1 MYRSFSLL
9 SLVCA
14 VLIALGLLTT
24 ETNAQKSKYSA
35 KPAAKTADKRSD
47 AKSDKKSARDK
58 NDKQTADAKNRKD
71 SKDKKQAVDARSK
84 NKKDER
90 EARNKSDDKKSKDK
104 KRAEKIQAERT
115 ADKKSDKKADKKD
128 DKKSDDRRADKSD
141 DKRGNKKESAAERR
155 ERERKEAEAR
165 REAERREA
173 ERRAAAEAERQR
185 REQARREA
193 IARARAFEK
202 GLRDETIANILKDDL
217 TGEDMEVRR
226 AAINALGERA
236 GAVVV
241 MDAQNG
247 RIVSMVNQDWAAR
260 RGFKPCSTIK
270 LVTGVAGINE
280 KVINEFGEVTTAPS
294 RLDLTDALA
303 YSNNGYFQKVGGSVG
318 YNKMMN
324 YARELGLGAPTGIN
338 LSGESAGKLPEPK
351 SGFALNRMSSHG
363 DDFEVTPL
371 QLAVSVSAIANG
383 GKVLKPQVV
392 RNQQE
397 QISFRPTMRRQL
409 NLPQTTL
416 RGVVP
421 GMMGAVDYGTAR
433 RAKDDSLHIAGK
445 TGSCIGQGSWVGL
458 FASVAPIQNP
468 KYSVV
473 VVTRGQ
479 AERGKWASQVAG
491 KVYQALAPRIRAA
504 SPPQPMIATQQP
516 VVVPP
521 RPKVDAQTAA
531 RISAEEEDTDEEA
544 RADAE
549 GGDFANG
556 KSIGGK
562 SAGKSGKFDSRNPV
576 VNPNAAPTL
585 PTVTNSNKVQ
595 TINKVYPRGN
605 PPANQAAPKSANN
618 TNNSPANPQPSNSEQ
633 RRPRIVANPKP

>member
-14 VLIALGLLTT
+14 VFIALGLLIT
-24 ETNAQKSKYSA
+24 ETNAQKSKSSP
-35 KPAAKTADKRSD
+35 KSPAKTADKRSD
-47 AKSDKKSARDK
+47 AKSDKKSAKGK
-58 NDKQTADAKNRKD
+58 NDKQTADAKDRSN
-71 SKDKKQAVDARSK
+71 SKDKKQADARSK

-90 EARNKSDDKKSKDK
+90 EARGKSDDKKSKDK
-104 KRAEKIQAERT
+104 KRDDRT
-115 ADKKSDKKADKKD
+115 ADKKSDKKADKKSD
-128 DKKSDDRRADKSD
+128 DKKSDDKKSDDKRADKKSD
-141 DKRGNKKESAAERR
+141 DKRGSKKEAVAERR

-173 ERRAAAEAERQR
+173 ERRAAIEAEQRR

-193 IARARAFEK
+193 IARARAFEQ
-202 GLRDETIANILKDDL
+202 GLRDETVANILKDDL

-236 GAVVV
+236 GSVVV

-247 RIVSMVNQDWAAR
+247 RVVSMVNQEWAAR
-260 RGFKPCSTIK
+260 KGFKPCSTIK
-270 LVTGVAGINE
+270 LVTGVAGVNE

-303 YSNNGYFQKVGGSVG
+303 YSNNVYFQKVGGSVG

-338 LSGESAGKLPEPK
+338 LPGESAGKLPEPK
-351 SGFALNRMSSHG
+351 SGFPLNRMSSHG

-371 QLAVSVSAIANG
+371 QLAVKVSAITNG
-383 GKVLKPQVV
+383 GKVLKPHVV

-397 QISFRPTMRRQL
+397 QISFRPIMRRQL

-416 RGVVP
+416 RGVLP

-433 RAKDDSLHIAGK
+433 RAKDDSLNIAGK
-445 TGSCIGQGSWVGL
+445 TGSCIGQGSWLGL
-458 FASVAPIQNP
+458 FASVAPVQNP
-468 KYSVV
+468 KYAVV

-491 KVYQALAPRIRAA
+491 KVYQALASRIRANA
-504 SPPQPMIATQQP
+504 PPQPMIATQQP
-516 VVVPP
+516 VITPP
-521 RPKVDAQTAA
+521 RPKIDAQTAA
-531 RISAEEEDTDEEA
+531 RLSAEEGADEEA
-544 RADAE
+544 QADAE
-549 GGDFANG
+549 GGDFTN
-556 KSIGGK
+556 GK
-562 SAGKSGKFDSRNPV
+562 SAGKSGKFDSRGV
-576 VNPNAAPTL
+576 VTIPNVTAAPAL
-585 PTVTNSNKVQ
+585 PAVTNSNKVKS
-595 TINKVYPRGN
+595 INKVYPRGN
-605 PPANQAAPKSANN
+605 PPANQLAAPPANN
-618 TNNSPANPQPSNSEQ
+618 TNNSPAKTQPTSSEQ
-633 RRPRIVANPKP
+633 RRPRIVVNPKP

>member
-14 VLIALGLLTT
+14 VSIALGLLIT
-24 ETNAQKSKYSA
+24 ETNAQKSKSSP
-35 KPAAKTADKRSD
+35 KSPAKTADKRSD
-47 AKSDKKSARDK
+47 AKSDKKSANGK
-58 NDKQTADAKNRKD
+58 NDKQTADAKNRNN
-71 SKDKKQAVDARSK
+71 SKDKKQADARSK
-84 NKKDER
+84 NKKDAT
-90 EARNKSDDKKSKDK
+90 EARSKSDDKKSKDK
-104 KRAEKIQAERT
+104 KRQEKIQADRT
-115 ADKKSDKKADKKD
+115 ADKKSDKKGDKKSD
-128 DKKSDDRRADKSD
+128 DKKSDDKRAGKSD
-141 DKRGNKKESAAERR
+141 DKRGSKKEAVAERR

-173 ERRAAAEAERQR
+173 ERRAAIEAEQRR

-193 IARARAFEK
+193 IARARAFEQ
-202 GLRDETIANILKDDL
+202 GLRDETVANILKDDL

-236 GAVVV
+236 GTVVV

-247 RIVSMVNQDWAAR
+247 RIVSMVNQEWAAR
-260 RGFKPCSTIK
+260 KGFKPCSTIK
-270 LVTGVAGINE
+270 LVTGVAGVNE
-280 KVINEFGEVTTAPS
+280 KIINEFGEVTTASS

-303 YSNNGYFQKVGGSVG
+303 YSNNVYFQKVGGSVG
-318 YNKMMN
+318 YNKMMS

-338 LSGESAGKLPEPK
+338 LPGESAGKLPEPK
-351 SGFALNRMSSHG
+351 SGFPLNRMSSHG

-371 QLAVSVSAIANG
+371 QLAVKVSAISNG
-383 GKVLKPQVV
+383 GKVLKPQIV

-416 RGVVP
+416 RGVLP
-421 GMMGAVDYGTAR
+421 GMMGAVAYGTAR
-433 RAKDDSLHIAGK
+433 RAKDDSLNIAGK
-445 TGSCIGQGSWVGL
+445 TGSCIGQGSWLGL
-458 FASVAPIQNP
+458 FASVAPVQNP
-468 KYSVV
+468 KYAVV

-491 KVYQALAPRIRAA
+491 KVYQALASRIRAN
-504 SPPQPMIATQQP
+504 SPQQPMIATQQP
-516 VVVPP
+516 VIAPP
-521 RPKVDAQTAA
+521 RPKIDAQTAA
-531 RISAEEEDTDEEA
+531 RLSAEEGDEEA
-544 RADAE
+544 QADAE

-562 SAGKSGKFDSRNPV
+562 SAGKSGKFDSQGVVTIPNFTAPPV
-576 VNPNAAPTL
+576 L
-585 PTVTNSNKVQ
+585 PAVTNSNKVK

-605 PPANQAAPKSANN
+605 PPANQPAAPSSNN
-618 TNNSPANPQPSNSEQ
+618 TNNSPAKAQPSSSEQ
-633 RRPRIVANPKP
+633 RRPRIVVNPKP

>member
-14 VLIALGLLTT
+14 VFIALGLLTT
-24 ETNAQKSKYSA
+24 ETNAQKSKSSA
-35 KPAAKTADKRSD
+35 KPAAKAADKRSD
-47 AKSDKKSARDK
+47 AKSDKKSAKGK
-58 NDKQTADAKNRKD
+58 NDKQTADAKDSKN
-71 SKDKKQAVDARSK
+71 SKDKKQADARSK
-84 NKKDER
+84 NKKDAT
-90 EARNKSDDKKSKDK
+90 EARSKSDDKKSKDK
-104 KRAEKIQAERT
+104 KRDDRT
-115 ADKKSDKKADKKD
+115 ADKKADKKD
-128 DKKSDDRRADKSD
+128 KKSDDKKSEDKRADKKSDDKRADK
-141 DKRGNKKESAAERR
+141 KKENIAERR

-173 ERRAAAEAERQR
+173 ERRAAIEAEQRR

-202 GLRDETIANILKDDL
+202 GLRDETVANILNDDL

-236 GAVVV
+236 GTVVV

-247 RIVSMVNQDWAAR
+247 RVVSMVNQEWAAR
-260 RGFKPCSTIK
+260 KGFKPCSTVK

-280 KVINEFGEVTTAPS
+280 KVINESGDITTASS

-303 YSNNGYFQKVGGSVG
+303 YSNNTYFQKVGGSVG
-318 YNKMMN
+318 YNKMMS

-338 LSGESAGKLPEPK
+338 LPGESAGKLPEPK

-371 QLAVSVSAIANG
+371 QLAVGVSAITNG
-383 GKVLKPQVV
+383 GKILKPQIV
-392 RNQQE
+392 RNQKE
-397 QISFRPTMRRQL
+397 QISFNPTMRRQL

-416 RGVVP
+416 RGVQP

-433 RAKDDSLHIAGK
+433 RAKDDSLFIAGK
-445 TGSCIGQGSWVGL
+445 TGSCIGQGSWLGL

-468 KYSVV
+468 KYAVV
-473 VVTRGQ
+473 VVTRGN

-491 KVYQALAPRIRAA
+491 KVYQTLASRIRASA
-504 SPPQPMIATQQP
+504 PPQPMIAKQQP
-516 VVVPP
+516 IVVPP

-531 RISAEEEDTDEEA
+531 RISAEEEDADEESQ
-544 RADAE
+544 ADAE
-549 GGDFANG
+549 GGDFTNG
-556 KSIGGK
+556 KS
-562 SAGKSGKFDSRNPV
+562 ALKSGKFDSRVPAVTQTVAPV
-576 VNPNAAPTL
+576 L
-585 PTVTNSNKVQ
+585 PTVTNSNKVRS
-595 TINKVYPRGN
+595 INKVYPRGN
-605 PPANQAAPKSANN
+605 PPANQPAAKPANN
-618 TNNSPANPQPSNSEQ
+618 TNNSPAPVQTTNSEQ
-633 RRPRIVANPKP
+633 RRPRVVANPKP

>member
-24 ETNAQKSKYSA
+24 ETNAQKSKSSA
-35 KPAAKTADKRSD
+35 KSTAAKTADKRSD
-47 AKSDKKSARDK
+47 AKSDKKSAKGK
-58 NDKQTADAKNRKD
+58 NDKQTAEAKNRSN
-71 SKDKKQAVDARSK
+71 SKDKKQADARSK

-90 EARNKSDDKKSKDK
+90 EARSKSDDKKSKDK
-104 KRAEKIQAERT
+104 KRDDRT
-115 ADKKSDKKADKKD
+115 ADKKGKKSD
-128 DKKSDDRRADKSD
+128 DKKSDDKRADKKSD
-141 DKRGNKKESAAERR
+141 DKRGSKKESVAERR
-155 ERERKEAEAR
+155 ERERREAEAR

-173 ERRAAAEAERQR
+173 ERRAAIEAEQRR

-202 GLRDETIANILKDDL
+202 GLRDETVANILKDDL

-226 AAINALGERA
+226 AAIDALGERA
-236 GAVVV
+236 GTVVV

-247 RIVSMVNQDWAAR
+247 RVVSMVNQEWAAR
-260 RGFKPCSTIK
+260 KGFKPCSTVK
-270 LVTGVAGINE
+270 LVTGVAGVNE
-280 KVINEFGEVTTAPS
+280 KVINDFGEITTAS
-294 RLDLTDALA
+294 SKLDLTDALA

-338 LSGESAGKLPEPK
+338 LPGESAGKLPEPK

-371 QLAVSVSAIANG
+371 QLAVEVSAITNG
-383 GKVLKPQVV
+383 GKILKPQIV
-392 RNQQE
+392 RNQKE
-397 QISFRPTMRRQL
+397 QVSFSPTMRRQL
-409 NLPQTTL
+409 NLPPTTL
-416 RGVVP
+416 RGVQP
-421 GMMGAVDYGTAR
+421 GMMGAVAYGTAR
-433 RAKDDSLHIAGK
+433 RAKDDSLFIAGK
-445 TGSCIGQGSWVGL
+445 TGSCIGQGSWLGL

-468 KYSVV
+468 KYAVV

-491 KVYQALAPRIRAA
+491 KVYQALGSKIRTGAP
-504 SPPQPMIATQQP
+504 SQPMIAAQKP

-521 RPKVDAQTAA
+521 RPKIDSQTAA
-531 RISAEEEDTDEEA
+531 RISEEEEGSDEEA
-544 RADAE
+544 QADAE
-549 GGDFANG
+549 GGDFTN
-556 KSIGGK
+556 GK
-562 SAGKSGKFDSRNPV
+562 SAGKSGKFEPRVPAQTQ
-576 VNPNAAPTL
+576 NAAPFL
-585 PTVTNSNKVQ
+585 PTVTNNNKVK

-605 PPANQAAPKSANN
+605 PPVNQPAAKPAIN
-618 TNNSPANPQPSNSEQ
+618 TNNSPANSQPVNSEQ
-633 RRPRIVANPKP
+633 KRPRIVSNPKS

>member
-14 VLIALGLLTT
+14 VSIALGLLTT
-24 ETNAQKSKYSA
+24 ETNAQKSKSSP
-35 KPAAKTADKRSD
+35 KPSAKTADKRSD
-47 AKSDKKSARDK
+47 AKSDKKSAKGK
-58 NDKQTADAKNRKD
+58 NDKQTADTKD
-71 SKDKKQAVDARSK
+71 RNNSKDKKQADARSK

-90 EARNKSDDKKSKDK
+90 EARGKSDDKKSKDK
-104 KRAEKIQAERT
+104 KSALDKKRDDRT

-128 DKKSDDRRADKSD
+128 DKKSDDKRADKKSD
-141 DKRGNKKESAAERR
+141 DKRGNKKEAAAERR

-173 ERRAAAEAERQR
+173 ERRAAIEAEQRR
-185 REQARREA
+185 REQAHREA

-202 GLRDETIANILKDDL
+202 GLRDETVANILKDDL

-236 GAVVV
+236 GSVVV

-247 RIVSMVNQDWAAR
+247 RVVSMVNQEWAAR
-260 RGFKPCSTIK
+260 KGFKPCSTIK
-270 LVTGVAGINE
+270 LVTGVAGVNE

-318 YNKMMN
+318 YNKMMS
-324 YARELGLGAPTGIN
+324 YSRELGLGAPTGIN
-338 LSGESAGKLPEPK
+338 LPGESAGKLPEPK
-351 SGFALNRMSSHG
+351 SGFPLNRMSSHG

-371 QLAVSVSAIANG
+371 QLAVEVSAITNG
-383 GKVLKPQVV
+383 GKVLKPHIV

-397 QISFRPTMRRQL
+397 QISFHPTMRRQL

-416 RGVVP
+416 RGVMP
-421 GMMGAVDYGTAR
+421 GMMGAVAYGTAR
-433 RAKDDSLHIAGK
+433 RAKDDSLNIAGK
-445 TGSCIGQGSWVGL
+445 TGSCIGQGSWLGL
-458 FASVAPIQNP
+458 FASVAPVQNP
-468 KYSVV
+468 KYAVV

-491 KVYQALAPRIRAA
+491 KVYQALASKIRANA
-504 SPPQPMIATQQP
+504 PPQPMIATQQP
-516 VVVPP
+516 VITPP

-531 RISAEEEDTDEEA
+531 RLSAEEGADEEA
-544 RADAE
+544 QADAE
-549 GGDFANG
+549 GGDFTN
-556 KSIGGK
+556 GK
-562 SAGKSGKFDSRNPV
+562 SAGKSGKFDSRGV
-576 VNPNAAPTL
+576 VTIPNVAAAPPL
-585 PTVTNSNKVQ
+585 PSVTNSNKVKS
-595 TINKVYPRGN
+595 INKVYPRGN
-605 PPANQAAPKSANN
+605 PPANQPAAPSANN
-618 TNNSPANPQPSNSEQ
+618 TNNSPAKAQPSSPEQ
-633 RRPRIVANPKP
+633 RRPRIVVNPKP

>member
-14 VLIALGLLTT
+14 VSIALGLLIT
-24 ETNAQKSKYSA
+24 ETNAQKSKSSP
-35 KPAAKTADKRSD
+35 KPSAKTADKRSD
-47 AKSDKKSARDK
+47 AKSDKKSAKGK
-58 NDKQTADAKNRKD
+58 NDKQTADTKD
-71 SKDKKQAVDARSK
+71 RNNSKDKKQADARSK

-90 EARNKSDDKKSKDK
+90 EARGKSDDKKSKDK
-104 KRAEKIQAERT
+104 KRDERT
-115 ADKKSDKKADKKD
+115 ADKKSDKKVDKKD
-128 DKKSDDRRADKSD
+128 DKKSDDKRADKKSD
-141 DKRGNKKESAAERR
+141 DKRGNKKEAVAERR

-173 ERRAAAEAERQR
+173 ERRAAIEAEQRR

-202 GLRDETIANILKDDL
+202 GLRDETVANILKDDL

-236 GAVVV
+236 GSVVV

-247 RIVSMVNQDWAAR
+247 RVVSMVNQEWAAR
-260 RGFKPCSTIK
+260 KGFKPCSTIK
-270 LVTGVAGINE
+270 LVTGVAGVNE

-303 YSNNGYFQKVGGSVG
+303 YSNNVYFQKVGGSVG
-318 YNKMMN
+318 YNKMMS
-324 YARELGLGAPTGIN
+324 YARELGLGAPTGVN
-338 LSGESAGKLPEPK
+338 LPGESAGKLPEPK
-351 SGFALNRMSSHG
+351 SGFPLNRMSSHG

-371 QLAVSVSAIANG
+371 QLAVKVSAITNG
-383 GKVLKPQVV
+383 GKVLKPHVV

-416 RGVVP
+416 RGVMP
-421 GMMGAVDYGTAR
+421 GMMGAVAYGTAR
-433 RAKDDSLHIAGK
+433 RAKDDSLNIAGK
-445 TGSCIGQGSWVGL
+445 TGSCIGQGSWLGL
-458 FASVAPIQNP
+458 FASVAPVQNP
-468 KYSVV
+468 KYAVV

-491 KVYQALAPRIRAA
+491 KVYQALASRIRANA
-504 SPPQPMIATQQP
+504 PPQPMIATQQP
-516 VVVPP
+516 VITPP

-531 RISAEEEDTDEEA
+531 RLSAEEGADEEA
-544 RADAE
+544 QADAE
-549 GGDFANG
+549 GGDFTN
-556 KSIGGK
+556 GK
-562 SAGKSGKFDSRNPV
+562 SAGKSGKFDSRGV
-576 VNPNAAPTL
+576 VTIPNVTAAPAL
-585 PTVTNSNKVQ
+585 PATTNSNKVKS
-595 TINKVYPRGN
+595 INKVYPRGN
-605 PPANQAAPKSANN
+605 PPANQLAAPPANN
-618 TNNSPANPQPSNSEQ
+618 TNNSPAKAQPSSPEQ
-633 RRPRIVANPKP
+633 RRPRIVVNPKP

>member
-1 MYRSFSLL
+1 MHRSFSLL

-14 VLIALGLLTT
+14 VFMALGLLTT
-24 ETNAQKSKYSA
+24 ETNAQKSKSSPKTA
-35 KPAAKTADKRSD
+35 TKTADKRSD
-47 AKSDKKSARDK
+47 AKSDKKSAK
-58 NDKQTADAKNRKD
+58 NNKETADAKNRKD
-71 SKDKKQAVDARSK
+71 SKDKKQADARSK

-90 EARNKSDDKKSKDK
+90 EARGKSDDKKSKDK
-104 KRAEKIQAERT
+104 KRDDRT
-115 ADKKSDKKADKKD
+115 ADKKSDKKDKKSD
-128 DKKSDDRRADKSD
+128 DKKSDDRRADKKSE
-141 DKRGNKKESAAERR
+141 DKRGSKKESVAERR

-173 ERRAAAEAERQR
+173 ERRAAIEAERKR
-185 REQARREA
+185 REQARLEA

-202 GLRDETIANILKDDL
+202 GLRDETVANILKDDL
-217 TGEDMEVRR
+217 TGEDMEIRR

-236 GAVVV
+236 GTVVV

-247 RIVSMVNQDWAAR
+247 RVVSMVNQDWAAR

-280 KVINEFGEVTTAPS
+280 KVINEFGEVTTASS

-303 YSNNGYFQKVGGSVG
+303 YSNNTYFQKVGGSIG
-318 YNKMMN
+318 YNKMMS
-324 YARELGLGAPTGIN
+324 YSRELGLGEQTGIN
-338 LSGESAGKLPEPK
+338 LAGESAGKLPEPK

-371 QLAVSVSAIANG
+371 QLAVSVSALTNG
-383 GKVLKPQVV
+383 GKVLKPHVV
-392 RNQQE
+392 KNQQE
-397 QISFRPTMRRQL
+397 QISFRPIMRRQL

-416 RGVVP
+416 RGVMP

-433 RAKDDSLHIAGK
+433 RAKDDSLRIAGK

-468 KYSVV
+468 KYAVV

-491 KVYQALAPRIRAA
+491 KIYQALAPRIRAN
-504 SPPQPMIATQQP
+504 SPPPQPMIATQQP

-521 RPKVDAQTAA
+521 RPKVDPRTAA
-531 RISAEEEDTDEEA
+531 RISAEEEGSDEEA
-544 RADAE
+544 QADAE
-549 GGDFANG
+549 GGDFTN
-556 KSIGGK
+556 GK
-562 SAGKSGKFDSRNPV
+562 SAGKSGKFDTRVPAANQT
-576 VNPNAAPTL
+576 AAPTL
-585 PTVTNSNKVQ
+585 PTVNGSNKVK

-605 PPANQAAPKSANN
+605 PPATQPAAKPANN
-618 TNNSPANPQPSNSEQ
+618 TGNSPATQQPANSEQ